1 MLTSAAVAH
10 DYKNVITEA
19 SKCVSST
26 NNSLPHMIKKNCNL
40 SQKCQTYYLI
50 NSANIPSFIKLY
62 CPDSAL
68 KKGNQKL

>member
-26 NNSLPHMIKKNCNL
+26 NNSLPHMIKKTVIC
-40 SQKCQTYYLI
+40 
-50 NSANIPSFIKLY
+50 
-62 CPDSAL
+62 L
-68 KKGNQKL
+68 KNAKPII